1 MTMKTLGKSLLAV
14 CLFSLFGC
22 ANTGTEEDTYQAD
35 RVRPASAEQAA
46 RMLGCSHDEVAVCI
60 QTNCELEEFYCANSE
75 DARQMF
81 RAGEY
86 RYE

>member
-1 MTMKTLGKSLLAV
+1 MITRTLGKSLLAV
-14 CLFSLFGC
+14 CLFSVFGC
-22 ANTGTEEDTYQAD
+22 ANTGTEEDTHRAD

-46 RMLGCSHDEVAVCI
+46 RMLGCTHDEVAVCI
-60 QTNCELEEFYCANSE
+60 QTNCELDDYYYTNSE
-75 DARQMF
+75 DAKRMF